1 MRYCRDWKIEI
12 LISLRAW
19 TSLKSLLSVI
29 SLKNWLLFL
38 FFFNSRSLWYPWYLW
53 YHVIPIYPIYSLY
66 RQYQRYLLI
75 FLILFSLGLGRS
87 KVLVLRFGP
96 KINTKVA
103 FNTTTT
109 VNFLTSSRHSRR
121 LKLGT
126 QLNQTKPNPNLKKKI
141 QKKSLQKNLSKNLGK
156 KF

>member
-19 TSLKSLLSVI
+19 TSLKSLLSLI

-126 QLNQTKPNPNLKKKI
+126 QLNQTKTNPNLKKK
-141 QKKSLQKNLSKNLGK
+141 NLSKKAPK
-156 KF
+156 KSRKKVLKD